1 MQAAVS
7 GFPLPICFNC
17 FCTIAFIFFIGRG
30 YHGTGT
36 TPSKHVSLASFSI
49 FCRTNKAKKLK
60 VENCKIFNR
69 TAATVFKS
77 NKTRKKKKTKNE
89 LKKKKKST
97 LISCFVV
104 QSYGKKKKREMERE
118 REREGGRDKN
128 KNLSENQ

>member
-30 YHGTGT
+30 YDGTGT

-77 NKTRKKKKTKNE
+77 YKTRKKKTKIE
-89 LKKKKKST
+89 LKKKKKKHSH
-97 LISCFVV
+97 LMLCRSVIR
-104 QSYGKKKKREMERE
+104 KEEKERDGE
-118 REREGGRDKN
+118 RKREGGRERQKQE
-128 KNLSENQ
+128 SV